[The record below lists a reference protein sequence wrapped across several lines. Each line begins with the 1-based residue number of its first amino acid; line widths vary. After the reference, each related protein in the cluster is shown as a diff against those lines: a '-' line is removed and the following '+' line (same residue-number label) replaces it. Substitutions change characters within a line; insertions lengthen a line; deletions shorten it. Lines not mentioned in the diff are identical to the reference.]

1 MQTFKFVIQS
11 IKHQINCF
19 RGMIIMSFYWRLRH
33 MLRKTKEIERLERDL
48 EKEKGVIRSKGVRGV
63 RDALRE
69 IDDKTSKNESR
80 D

>member
-1 MQTFKFVIQS
+1 
-11 IKHQINCF
+11 
-19 RGMIIMSFYWRLRH
+19 